1 MAAQI
6 TTQTIIL
13 LFTLMIYLIIIFV
26 FNKARV
32 KYAGGKV
39 GKVVNLILVTVCL
52 LFIADY
58 VIFFKSF
65 VNGDILE
72 IIRALF
78 RTAAL
83 SFLAYGGAKMADS

>member
-1 MAAQI
+1 MTA
-6 TTQTIIL
+6 QTIIL
-13 LFTLMIYLIIIFV
+13 IFTLVIYLIIIFV
-26 FNKARV
+26 FNKARI

-39 GKVVNLILVTVCL
+39 GKVINLILITVCL

-58 VIFFKSF
+58 VVIFDR
-65 VNGDILE
+65 VMDADLLD

-83 SFLAYGGAKMADS
+83 SFLAYGGAKVADS

>member
-1 MAAQI
+1 MTA
-6 TTQTIIL
+6 QTIIL
-13 LFTLMIYLIIIFV
+13 IFTLVIYLIIIFV
-26 FNKARV
+26 FNKARI

-39 GKVVNLILVTVCL
+39 GTVINLILITVCL

-58 VIFFKSF
+58 VIIFDDI
-65 VNGDILE
+65 VPRDILE

-83 SFLAYGGAKMADS
+83 SFLAYGGAKVADS